1 MAHIINLA
9 AQKILANLKG
19 EGDLPE
25 VVLAEDEGN
34 IPVELSPSGVLKKI
48 RRILS
53 KIRASNLLLEA
64 LQRECLVMN
73 LKSLKP
79 LLDMRA
85 RYIYFYTIL

>member
-1 MAHIINLA
+1 MAHIMNLA
-9 AQKILANLKG
+9 AQKILVNLKG
-19 EGDLPE
+19 EADLPK

-64 LQRECLVMN
+64 LQR
-73 LKSLKP
+73 
-79 LLDMRA
+79 
-85 RYIYFYTIL
+85 